1 MFRFLYYKSYIDILD
16 LDMLLEL
23 KNDIAKDYN
32 DGILES
38 HQYEYL
44 NNKLNKKLN
53 KNKVVCI

>member
-32 DGILES
+32 DGILEP

-53 KNKVVCI
+53 NNKVVCI